1 MFLDSLKRKYFFI
14 YFRAEDNNEISDFFS
29 FDWQTEESEEKRLKL
44 KDGKEVHLMVKIS
57 NWIIA
62 SFNDLLFYF

>member
-57 NWIIA
+57 N
-62 SFNDLLFYF
+62 